1 MKRLSVFSLCLTL
14 LQAYIANGGNI
25 LPSAHP
31 QIGTKFETSEILI
44 ELVSK
49 KQNYNWNDKSFRD
62 QDIYSPKSVNIDPSG
77 KKFYVNSLE
86 GGTTVVY
93 DFNTLEKLTVIHHK
107 FSSADSALWAPGS
120 GYFKFNHKYS
130 EPETFTGKPVESTF
144 THKGRYL
151 WVPYYRRSFDLNA
164 QEPSALAVIDTRNDS
179 IVKLFETGPLPKM
192 IATSPD
198 GEFVAVTHWGDNTVG
213 LINVSSIYPDEW
225 RYAGLYVVD
234 RQLKLDLPLNSKV
247 DRDVNSGYC
256 LRGTVFTPNGRYLL
270 VGCMGGG
277 GGIAVI
283 DVRNSR
289 YLGRVMGAMPNLR
302 HLVLDRGYLY
312 ASINNAGYVQKI
324 ALTSFLDCIGNFSNG
339 TVVLKGWENCKV
351 NSGART
357 MVLSPDGKWAFVACN
372 SSSCISVLR
381 ADTMTYVGCIKADS
395 YPVGLD
401 ISKDGQY
408 LISTSQGRSGVGGNC
423 VDIFKITY
431 K

>member
-1 MKRLSVFSLCLTL
+1 MKKLTVILLCLCLIRGFTMYGDD
-14 LQAYIANGGNI
+14 AP
-25 LPSAHP
+25 PSAHP
-31 QIGTKFETSEILI
+31 QVGAKFESSEILI

-49 KQNYNWNDKSFRD
+49 KQNYNWNDKVYRD
-62 QDIYSPKSVNIDPSG
+62 QDIYSPKSVNIDPAG

-93 DFNTLEKLTVIHHK
+93 DFNSLEKLSVIQHK
-107 FSSADSALWAPGS
+107 FTVADSALWAPRS
-120 GYFKFNHKYS
+120 GYFKFKHNY
-130 EPETFTGKPVESTF
+130 PNPDAFTGKPVESTF
-144 THKGRYL
+144 SHKGRFL

-164 QEPSALAVIDTRNDS
+164 QEPSALAVIDTRKDS

-192 IATSPD
+192 IATSQD
-198 GEFVAVTHWGDNTVG
+198 EEYVAVTHWGDNTVG
-213 LINVSSIYPDEW
+213 IINVASMNPDEW
-225 RYAGLYVVD
+225 RYVGCYTVD
-234 RQLKLDLPLNSKV
+234 RQLKLDLPLDTKV

-283 DVRNSR
+283 DVRNDK
-289 YLGRVMGAMPNLR
+289 YLGRVLGAMPNLR

-324 ALTSFLDCIGNFSNG
+324 ALKSFLDCLGNFNNG
-339 TVVLKGWENCKV
+339 VTTLKGWENCKV
-351 NSGART
+351 NPGART
-357 MVLSPDGKWAFVACN
+357 IVLSPDGKWAFVACN
-372 SSSCISVLR
+372 SSSCISILR
-381 ADTMTYVGCIKADS
+381 TDTMTYVGCIKADS

-401 ISKDGQY
+401 ISKDGEY
-408 LISTSQGRSGVGGNC
+408 LISTSQGRNGVGGNC
-423 VDIFKITY
+423 VDIFRITY